1 MSVPLVVYCPKCH
14 KKIGVPKFARMVNVQ
29 NGITV
34 ECADKKCG
42 GKVKIK
48 TENKELIS

>member
-1 MSVPLVVYCPKCH
+1 MIPLVLYCPKCH
-14 KKIGVPKFARMVNVQ
+14 KKISVPKFINSLNVL

-48 TENKELIS
+48 SQQKQEA